1 MHPSINELHPYP
13 FQKLEKLLAEKPW
26 AGEGD
31 PIRLTIGEP
40 RHAPP
45 QFVLDVWQQAL
56 PQVAKYPTTIGT
68 PELRNAI
75 SQWLKQRFNA
85 NVSAANQ
92 ILPVNGTREALF
104 AFAQAHIDTTAS
116 IQEPRPS
123 TGSGLAENVRP
134 ELVEG
139 QSLDNR
145 PLVAS
150 PNPFYQIYEG
160 AALLAGAKPYFVNC
174 DTSGLADF
182 DSVSAEIWQ
191 KVQLVY
197 VCSPGNPTGAV
208 VSKEQ
213 WQRLIALS
221 DEHDFIIAADEC
233 YSEIWFDEPP
243 IGLLQVCAEIGR
255 TDFKNCLV
263 FHSLSKRS
271 NLPGLRSGFVAGDA
285 SALASFLKYRTYH
298 GCAMPIP
305 SQLASIEAWG
315 DESHV
320 EENRRL
326 YREKFQRVLEIL
338 EPVMEVKKPDASFY
352 LWPTLNDI
360 CGGDDEAF
368 AQGLHHQQGV
378 TVLPGSY
385 LSRDTNTGNPG
396 AGHVRISLVASVDEC
411 VEAARRIA
419 EFVNANKP

>member
-1 MHPSINELHPYP
+1 MNPAINDLHPYP

-26 AGEGD
+26 QGET
-31 PIRLTIGEP
+31 PAIRLTIGEP
-40 RHAPP
+40 RHTPP
-45 QFVLDVWQQAL
+45 QFVLEAWQQAL
-56 PQVAKYPTTIGT
+56 PEVAKYPTTAGT
-68 PELRNAI
+68 PSLREAI

-85 NVSAANQ
+85 TVNASNQ

-104 AFAQAHIDTTAS
+104 AFAQAHIDAS
-116 IQEPRPS
+116 Q
-123 TGSGLAENVRP
+123 GDA
-134 ELVEG
+134 
-139 QSLDNR
+139 
-145 PLVAS
+145 LVAS

-160 AALLAGAKPYFVNC
+160 AALLAGAQPYFVNC
-174 DTSGLADF
+174 DNNGLADF
-182 DSVSAEIWQ
+182 DSVTTDTW
-191 KVQLVY
+191 KRVQLVY

-208 VSKEQ
+208 VSKAE
-213 WQRLIALS
+213 WQRLIELS
-221 DEHDFIIAADEC
+221 DQYNFVIAADEC

-255 TDFKNCLV
+255 TDYKNCLV

-285 SALASFLKYRTYH
+285 DVLATFLKYRTYH
-298 GCAMPIP
+298 GCAMSLPI
-305 SQLASIEAWG
+305 QLASIKAWK

-320 EENRRL
+320 EENRKL

-352 LWPTLNDI
+352 LWPTLNEI
-360 CGGDDEAF
+360 CDGNDEAF
-368 AQGLHHQQGV
+368 AQALHHEQGV

-396 AGHVRISLVASVDEC
+396 AGHVRISLVASVNEC
-411 VEAARRIA
+411 VDAANRIA
-419 EFVNANKP
+419 EFVRSRQS

>member
-1 MHPSINELHPYP
+1 MNPAINDLHPYP

-26 AGEGD
+26 TGPERGMGEA
-31 PIRLTIGEP
+31 IRLTIGEP

-45 QFVLDVWQQAL
+45 QFVLDVWQNAL

-68 PELRNAI
+68 PELRQAI

-85 NVSAANQ
+85 DVSAATQ

-104 AFAQAHIDTTAS
+104 AFAQAHIDAS
-116 IQEPRPS
+116 A
-123 TGSGLAENVRP
+123 GDA
-134 ELVEG
+134 
-139 QSLDNR
+139 
-145 PLVAS
+145 LVAS

-174 DTSGLADF
+174 DASGLADF
-182 DSVSAEIWQ
+182 DSVSADVWQ
-191 KVQLVY
+191 QVQLVY

-243 IGLLQVCAEIGR
+243 IGLLQVCAEVGR
-255 TDFKNCLV
+255 SDFKNCLV

-271 NLPGLRSGFVAGDA
+271 NLPGLRSGFVAGDDT
-285 SALASFLKYRTYH
+285 ALASFLKYRTYH

-305 SQLASIEAWG
+305 SQLASIEAWN

-338 EPVMEVKKPDASFY
+338 EPVMQVKKPDASFY

-368 AQGLHHQQGV
+368 AQGLHHEQGV

-385 LSRDTNTGNPG
+385 LSRDTHSGNPG
-396 AGHVRISLVASVDEC
+396 AGHVRISLVASVEEC

-419 EFVNANKP
+419 EFVRTN

>member
-1 MHPSINELHPYP
+1 MNPAITQLHPYP

-26 AGEGD
+26 KGEGD

-68 PELRNAI
+68 PELRDTI

-85 NVSAANQ
+85 DVSAANQ

-104 AFAQAHIDTTAS
+104 AFTQAHIDSSASFRTQRSGDPESPTDYDTA
-116 IQEPRPS
+116 
-123 TGSGLAENVRP
+123 
-134 ELVEG
+134 
-139 QSLDNR
+139 
-145 PLVAS
+145 LVAS

-174 DTSGLADF
+174 DASGLADF
-182 DSVSAEIWQ
+182 DSVSAETWQ

-360 CGGDDEAF
+360 SGGDDEAF
-368 AQGLHHQQGV
+368 AQGLHHEQGV

-385 LSRDTNTGNPG
+385 LSRDTDTGNPG
-396 AGHVRISLVASVDEC
+396 AGHVRISLVASVEEC